1 MHARY
6 SLPVAV
12 LVALAASASA
22 FAQGTAAPRPISPE
36 PRWYV
41 AAIGGAVSRPPTAP
55 VFGVEV
61 AEHLGEHAQAYVTF
75 SYIENL
81 MRETLR
87 DDLDLTATRLEA
99 LTGESWSLSGRD
111 RGVALVVGGK
121 YVFGSGAFRP
131 YVGGGGGV
139 INLKRTV
146 FETRIGDVTRA
157 VYHDFDSRRCG
168 AVRDARGRQQ
178 AAGRVRVWR
187 RHRVRPH
194 PHRSRL
200 PLSERLPDRVLVE
213 LLPGVGRH
221 RLPVLARDDCPTGRP
236 GVAGRPSR
244 SLRFLPTAGR
254 VPSASYKPP
263 VGDIERAQDLAGS
276 AAVLVCLETD

>member
-12 LVALAASASA
+12 LVALAASAASA

-121 YVFGSGAFRP
+121 YVFGSGAVRP

-146 FETRIGDVTRA
+146 FETRLGDVTRA
-157 VYHDFDSRRCG
+157 VYHDFDLG
-168 AVRDARGRQQ
+168 DAE
-178 AAGRVRVWR
+178 
-187 RHRVRPH
+187 
-194 PHRSRL
+194 
-200 PLSERLPDRVLVE
+200 LSVTPEGVNKPLVE
-213 LLPGVGRH
+213 FAFGVGIGS
-221 RLPVLARDDCPTGRP
+221 GRTHIDL
-236 GVAGRPSR
+236 GYRYRNAYRTPS
-244 SLRFLPTAGR
+244 SLDFSQVSDGIGYRF
-254 VPSASYKPP
+254 
-263 VGDIERAQDLAGS
+263 
-276 AAVLVCLETD
+276 